1 MSEERNEKMIVN
13 LIKSEKM
20 YTLALPEK
28 VKGQY
33 WLMDEDS
40 NGVKRKLISI
50 EAIEGKWVAKSN
62 KHAKICRTDKG
73 ESETVTLV
81 PFEMF
86 DLELS
91 DCKNPVPVFS
101 ETTDVSRQ
109 IMNKVKV
116 ACNVTLNI
124 GRTPDNNIIYDNKY
138 VSRCHA
144 SLSYDGTQWSISSE
158 KEKNGIYVNGK
169 RVKSKILEMGEC
181 IYIMGLKIVV
191 GHQFLAINNPDNL
204 VKINSNYLIPF
215 QPQVV
220 CEKVGEPEILPKN
233 YFFRSPRFYREIE
246 EVELKID
253 SPPGIEK
260 VDTMPMILTLGSS
273 MTMGLASMTMGVTSV
288 SSTLAQGGTI
298 MQAMP
303 TIVMAGGML
312 AGSIL
317 FPILNKKYE
326 TKQKYI
332 NENKRQKT
340 YLEYLDKVRDEIRRI
355 CKEQSD
361 ILMENLISPE
371 ECSSRIFDKK
381 SNLWERSYGQS
392 DFLMLRL
399 GMGNLPVVGD
409 ISSEKEKFS
418 MEKDHL
424 VSAMLSLGK
433 EPKQLSNVPVG
444 VSLFDNMI
452 LGIYGGMETRT
463 NLLKVLIL
471 QMISLYSYDE
481 LKIILLSE
489 DEDEVWNFIR
499 PIPHFWNDE
508 KTVRFYAKNIDE
520 MKELSMYIDKNIA
533 HRSDTENAS
542 EEDILPYYV
551 IISTSDKLAGKCEPI
566 QQLVNY
572 KQNAGFSIIFSA
584 ENLRELPRETKLVIC
599 ADKEQSRM
607 FDRKDTTGKYI
618 PFNQDIIR
626 DSVMERVSQKIANI
640 ELDMESQNY
649 TLPSMMTFLE
659 MFHVSKVE
667 HLNSLTRWKENNPT
681 ISLQTPVGV
690 DVYGGTFDLDLH
702 EKFHGPHGL
711 VAGMTGSGKSEF
723 IITYILSLAVNYHP
737 DEVAFVLIDYKGGGL
752 TGAFE
757 DEERGVKLPH
767 LAGTI
772 TNLDGA
778 AIKRSLISIQSE
790 LRRRQAIF
798 NEARRISNEGT
809 MDIYKYQRLYRDK
822 VVSEPVPHLF
832 IISDEFAELK
842 AQQPDFMEQLIS
854 TARIGRSLGVHL
866 ILATQKPSGVVDD
879 QIWSNSRFRV
889 CLKVQDKSDSQDMI
903 KCPDAAEL
911 SQTGRFYLQVGY
923 NELFALGQ
931 SAWCGAEYI
940 PTETLEKT
948 VDSSVQVV
956 DNLGRIMMSVKP
968 EKKQV
973 QTGKKVK
980 QIVSVVK
987 YLSDLASEEQIA
999 VRPLWLPAIS
1009 DKIYVEDIIE
1019 KYNCSLGGT
1028 YLEPV
1033 IGEYDDPFNQMQKP
1047 LTIPFTR
1054 DGNCLIFGSAGNGKT
1069 TLCTTLCYTLLKYHN
1084 ADELN
1089 LYIMDYGAE
1098 TLKVFEK
1105 APQVGGVIL
1114 SSDEEKVVNLI
1125 KMLSKEME
1133 DRKTLFSEFG
1143 GDYTNYCK
1151 NSGKLLPNIVVVL
1164 NNYAVFSEM
1173 FEDYVDALSIIMR
1186 DGIKFGIYFAVT
1198 VTGLN
1203 SMRYKTQQNFKI
1215 TMALQLNDASEYSA
1229 VVGKTEGLEPSKFK
1243 GRGLIAIDR
1252 VYEFQ
1257 TAYCCKKEQQ
1267 EYLQRFVKELSE
1279 RAKSFAK
1286 KIPLLPK
1293 QVNVSYVSTYING
1306 LENIPIGVS
1315 KKTLEVVCDNI
1326 ANKVVYPVIAQD
1338 IEDMALFLEEYIKVL
1353 GKVTKVVVI
1362 DAEKIISN
1370 EIQEYAS
1377 IITNNLQEQVES
1389 LFKDMVLRNNTYK
1402 EADMDLS
1409 SLEKF
1414 EEKVYVMVG
1423 LKKIVDQLSADGK
1436 DKLFTLLDKAESYYK
1451 LHFVIAESVSQCA
1464 SYSYEDWY
1472 RKQITGNSGIWFGN
1486 GVADQYVLKIG
1497 KILHEFYDSVEPG
1510 YGYIIVR
1517 NRPTLVK
1524 LLASGI
1530 YEETSYEKSSIN

>member
-1 MSEERNEKMIVN
+1 MIVN
-13 LIKSEKM
+13 LIKPEKM
-20 YTLALPEK
+20 YTLSLPEK

-33 WLMDEDS
+33 WLMDEDC
-40 NGVKRKLISI
+40 NGKKRKLISI
-50 EAIEGKWVAKSN
+50 EAVEGKWVAKSN
-62 KHAKICRTDKG
+62 KNARICGIDKS
-73 ESETVTLV
+73 ESENVTLT
-81 PFEMF
+81 PFDMF
-86 DLELS
+86 DLQIA
-91 DCKNPVPVFS
+91 DCNVPVPVFS
-101 ETTDVSRQ
+101 EKTDVSRQ
-109 IMNKVKV
+109 AMNKITVIG
-116 ACNVTLNI
+116 NVVLNI
-124 GRTPDNNIIYDNKY
+124 GRTSDNNIIYDNKY
-138 VSRCHA
+138 VSRRHA
-144 SLSYDGTQWSISSE
+144 CLSYDGKQWNITSG
-158 KEKNGIYVNGK
+158 KERNGTYVDGK
-169 RVKSKILEMGEC
+169 RVKSKVLEMGEC

-191 GHQFLAINNPDNL
+191 GCNFIAINNPDNL
-204 VKINSNYLIPF
+204 VQINSQYLTPF
-215 QPQVV
+215 QPQLVHD
-220 CEKVGEPEILPKN
+220 KVEEPEMAPKDF
-233 YFFRSPRFYREIE
+233 FFRSPRFYREIE

-253 SPPGIEK
+253 TPPGEEK
-260 VDTMPMILTLGSS
+260 VDAMPMALTLGSS
-273 MTMGLASMTMGVTSV
+273 VTMGLASMTVGVTSV
-288 SSTLAQGGTI
+288 SSTLAQGGTV

-317 FPILNKKYE
+317 FPVLNKKYE
-326 TKQKYI
+326 AKQKYI
-332 NENKRQKT
+332 NEKKRQKT

-355 CKEQSD
+355 CKEQSN
-361 ILMENLISPE
+361 ILIENLISPE
-371 ECSSRIFDKK
+371 ECSSRIFNRKP
-381 SNLWERSYGQS
+381 NLWERSYGQS

-399 GMGNLPVVGD
+399 GVGNLPVVGN

-424 VSAMLSLGK
+424 ISAMLSLGE
-433 EPKQLSNVPVG
+433 EPKQLSNVPIG

-452 LGIYGGMETRT
+452 LGIYGENEART

-489 DEDEVWNFIR
+489 DEDEIWNFIR

-508 KTVRFYAKNIDE
+508 KTVRFYAKSIDE
-520 MKELSMYIDKNIA
+520 MKELSMFIDKNIA
-533 HRSDTENAS
+533 HRSDNENSS
-542 EEDILPYYV
+542 EEEMLPYYV
-551 IISTSDKLAGKCEPI
+551 IISTSDRLVGKCEPI
-566 QQLVNY
+566 QRMVNY
-572 KQNAGFSIIFSA
+572 KQNAGFSVIFSA
-584 ENLRELPRETKLVIC
+584 ENLRELPRETKLVIS
-599 ADKEQSRM
+599 ANREQSRM
-607 FDRKDTTGKYI
+607 FDRKDTTGRYI

-626 DSVMERVSQKIANI
+626 ASVMERVSQKIANI
-640 ELDMESQNY
+640 ELDMESQNF

-778 AIKRSLISIQSE
+778 AIKRSLVSIQSE

-822 VVSEPVPHLF
+822 VVLEPVPHLF

-866 ILATQKPSGVVDD
+866 ILATQKPNGVVDD

-911 SQTGRFYLQVGY
+911 AQTGRFYLQVGY

-940 PTETLEKT
+940 PTETVEKT

-973 QTGKKVK
+973 QIGKKVK
-980 QIVSVVK
+980 QVVSVVK
-987 YLSDLASEEQIA
+987 YLSDLALEEKIV

-1009 DKIYVEDIIE
+1009 DKIYVEDIVE
-1019 KYNCSLGGT
+1019 KYNCKLGGT

-1033 IGEYDDPFNQMQKP
+1033 IGEYDDPFNQTQNA

-1069 TLCTTLCYTLLKYHN
+1069 TLCTTLCYTLLKYHTAN
-1084 ADELN
+1084 ELN

-1098 TLKVFEK
+1098 TLKVFER

-1114 SSDEEKVVNLI
+1114 SSDEEKVINLI
-1125 KMLSKEME
+1125 KMLSKEIE
-1133 DRKTLFSEFG
+1133 VRKTLFSEFG
-1143 GDYTNYCK
+1143 GDYTSYCK
-1151 NSGKLLPNIVVVL
+1151 NSGKLLPNIVVVV
-1164 NNYAVFSEM
+1164 NNYAVFAEM
-1173 FEDYVDALSIIMR
+1173 FEDYVDTLSIVMR

-1203 SMRYKTQQNFKI
+1203 AMRYKTQQNFKI
-1215 TMALQLNDASEYSA
+1215 TMTLQLNDATEYSS

-1243 GRGLIAIDR
+1243 GRGLIAMDR

-1257 TAYCCKKEQQ
+1257 TAYCHKEEEQQ
-1267 EYLQRFVKELSE
+1267 EYLQMFVRDLRES
-1279 RAKSFAK
+1279 ATSFARQ
-1286 KIPLLPK
+1286 IPLLPK
-1293 QVNVSYVSTYING
+1293 QVDLSYVSTYIND
-1306 LENIPIGVS
+1306 LQSIPVGVS
-1315 KKTLEVVCDNI
+1315 KKTLEVICDNI
-1326 ANKVVYPVIAQD
+1326 ANKVVYPVLAQD
-1338 IEDMALFLEEYIKVL
+1338 IGDAAPFLEEYIKVL
-1353 GKVTKVVVI
+1353 AKVTNVVVI
-1362 DAEKIISN
+1362 DAEKIISA
-1370 EIQEYAS
+1370 EMQEYAPIVTS
-1377 IITNNLQEQVES
+1377 SLQEQIEVI
-1389 LFKDMVLRNNTYK
+1389 FKEMVLRNNTYK
-1402 EADMDLS
+1402 EADMDLD
-1409 SLEKF
+1409 SLVQF
-1414 EEKVYVMVG
+1414 EEKVYVAIG
-1423 LKKIVDQLSADGK
+1423 LKKIVDQLSVDGK

-1464 SYSYEDWY
+1464 TYSYEDWY
-1472 RKQITGNSGIWFGN
+1472 RRQFTGNYGIWFGD

-1497 KILHEFYDSVEPG
+1497 KILHEFYDSLEPG
-1510 YGYIIVR
+1510 YGYIIVK

-1524 LLASGI
+1524 LLASI
-1530 YEETSYEKSSIN
+1530 TYEED